1 MNKDMMRNLLDD
13 MVLEETFYKKKDR
26 VKEIKYLIFLK
37 SEMISILKK
46 DIKNLHMELQSNQKR
61 KTYERKRQNDT
72 K

>member
-13 MVLEETFYKKKDR
+13 MILEETFYKNKDR

-46 DIKNLHMELQSNQKR
+46 DIKNLHMELQSNQKS
-61 KTYERKRQNDT
+61 KTYERKR

>member
-13 MVLEETFYKKKDR
+13 MILEETFYKNKDR
-26 VKEIKYLIFLK
+26 IKEIKYLIFLK

-46 DIKNLHMELQSNQKR
+46 DIKNLHMELQSNQKS
-61 KTYERKRQNDT
+61 KTYERKR

>member
-26 VKEIKYLIFLK
+26 IKEIKYLIFLK

-46 DIKNLHMELQSNQKR
+46 DIKNLHMELQSNQKS
-61 KTYERKRQNDT
+61 KTYEGKRK
-72 K
+72 

>member
-13 MVLEETFYKKKDR
+13 MILEENFYKNKDR
-26 VKEIKYLIFLK
+26 IKEIKYLIFLK

-46 DIKNLHMELQSNQKR
+46 DIKNLHMELQSNQKS
-61 KTYERKRQNDT
+61 KTYERKR

>member
-13 MVLEETFYKKKDR
+13 MILEETFYKKKDR
-26 VKEIKYLIFLK
+26 IKEIKYLIFLK

-46 DIKNLHMELQSNQKR
+46 DIKNLHMELQSNQKS
-61 KTYERKRQNDT
+61 KTYGRKR